1 MISRR
6 RARETPRIYSSC
18 IRTHTRVLHIN
29 RCIYIYVC
37 DVARDT
43 TTTCSPV
50 PIFTFLVSSL
60 LFSFSFSIDES
71 IVDTDNQPEF
81 HPLLSFPCVTL
92 SLSFSSVP
100 IFVPHRFFLSHRY
113 TCAYSSHISLSLSLL
128 LSTLPFSLSHSFSS
142 LFVDPVTSIT

>member
-50 PIFTFLVSSL
+50 PIFTFLVSFL
-60 LFSFSFSIDES
+60 LFSFLSPSPSTSPSLTPITNPNFI
-71 IVDTDNQPEF
+71 PFFPF
-81 HPLLSFPCVTL
+81 HASH
-92 SLSFSSVP
+92 SLSFSVP